1 MYQLEFLPI
10 ARQDL
15 IEIVQY
21 ITVKLKNP
29 DVADRL
35 AEQIIEAAEDLTDFP
50 YRNPVF
56 SPIRP
61 LSHEYR
67 TASVGNY
74 LLFYRVVEEEQ
85 RILIS
90 RILYNRRNLESLL

>member
-1 MYQLEFLPI
+1 MYQLEFLPT
-10 ARQDL
+10 ARMDL

-21 ITVKLKNP
+21 IAVKLKNP
-29 DVADRL
+29 EAADRL
-35 AEQIIEAAEDLTDFP
+35 AEEIIAAAEALTDFP

-61 LSHEYR
+61 LSYEYR
-67 TASVGNY
+67 TASVENY
-74 LLFYRVVEEEQ
+74 LLFYRVTEEEE
-85 RILIS
+85 RILVS

>member
-29 DVADRL
+29 EAADRL
-35 AEQIIEAAEDLTDFP
+35 AEDIISAVEALTDFP

-61 LSHEYR
+61 LSFEYR

-74 LLFYRVVEEEQ
+74 LLFYRVSEEEQ
-85 RILIS
+85 QILVS